1 MLSFGH
7 KACWAAGIAAFLSAC
22 ASTSGTGPKSA
33 DFYADIPPPTPST
46 AASRYQIYD
55 TSSAPPRPAFES
67 ERIPPPTSLTTPAY
81 TVPSRAEEEQRT
93 TAERLAQWQRSG
105 NGLSS
110 MTTTGAVTNGVQPA
124 LIPVVQ
130 TSVVQQTAAAAAPA
144 GYASTD
150 YYAGASNI
158 GAGATIP
165 PMPQSARPG
174 ECYALVRT
182 PEQYRTLRRDYVAR
196 PGYDGVQV
204 SPARY
209 QSATQDYITQ
219 EGYER
224 LEVIPATFKTVTE
237 QVEVT
242 PPSTRYL
249 ASEPVYESVTE
260 QVLEKPATQ
269 TWKRG
274 RGPIQKLDNSTGEV
288 MCLVEEPAV
297 YRTVTRKVLKTQ
309 PTMREVQVPGEY
321 RTVARRVIDQPAQVR
336 RVAVA
341 EQHSTMQ
348 VQKLVAPAAYQ
359 TVRVPDQMGSYTT
372 RELASPATLE
382 WRPVL
387 CETNM
392 KDTTIRRVQD
402 ALRSAGF
409 DPGSSD
415 GRAGARTL
423 DALNAYQRSKGLPE
437 DRYLNLQTLQAL
449 GVSYG

>member
-7 KACWAAGIAAFLSAC
+7 KACWVSGLAALLSAC
-22 ASTSGTGPKSA
+22 ASGSGPSSP
-33 DFYADIPPPTPST
+33 DFYSDIPPPTPSSSV
-46 AASRYQIYD
+46 SRYQIYD
-55 TSSAPPRPAFES
+55 AGIATPPRPAFES
-67 ERIPPPTSLTTPAY
+67 ERIPPPSALATPAY
-81 TVPSRAEEEQRT
+81 TVPSRAEEEQRN

-124 LIPVVQ
+124 LVPAVQ
-130 TSVVQQTAAAAAPA
+130 TSLAQTTVVQSASA

-158 GAGATIP
+158 GAAATIP
-165 PMPQSARPG
+165 PMPQTARPG

-182 PEQYRTLRRDYVAR
+182 PEQYRTLQRDYVAR

-204 SPARY
+204 TPARY
-209 QSATQDYITQ
+209 RSALQDYVTQ

-249 ASEPVYESVTE
+249 ASEPAYETVTE
-260 QVLEKPATQ
+260 KVLEKPATQ
-269 TWKRG
+269 IWKRG

-309 PTMREVQVPGEY
+309 PLMREVQVPGEY
-321 RTVARRVIDQPAQVR
+321 RTVTRRVIDQPAQVR
-336 RVAVA
+336 RVAIA
-341 EQHSTMQ
+341 EQHATVQ
-348 VQKLVAPAAYQ
+348 VQKLVVPAAYQ
-359 TVRVPDQMGSYTT
+359 TLRVPDQMASYSM
-372 RELASPATLE
+372 RELAAPATLE
-382 WRPVL
+382 WRAVL
-387 CETNM
+387 CETNI
-392 KDTTIRRVQD
+392 KDSTVRRVQD

-409 DPGSSD
+409 DPGPSD

-437 DRYLNLQTLQAL
+437 DRYMNLQTLQAL
-449 GVSYG
+449 GVGYS

>member
-1 MLSFGH
+1 MVSFGH
-7 KACWAAGIAAFLSAC
+7 KACWATGLAALLSAC
-22 ASTSGTGPKSA
+22 ASTSGTGARSP
-33 DFYADIPPPTPST
+33 DFYADIPPPTPSS
-46 AASRYQIYD
+46 AISRYQIYD
-55 TSSAPPRPAFES
+55 SSTAAPPRPAFES
-67 ERIPPPTSLTTPAY
+67 ERIPPPSALATPAY
-81 TVPSRAEEEQRT
+81 SVPSRAEEEQRT

-105 NGLSS
+105 NGLTS

-130 TSVVQQTAAAAAPA
+130 TAVVQSAPA

-165 PMPQSARPG
+165 PMPQTARPG

-182 PEQYRTLRRDYVAR
+182 PEQYRTLQRDYVAR

-204 SPARY
+204 IPARY
-209 QSATQDYITQ
+209 QTALQDYVTQ

-224 LEVIPATFKTVTE
+224 LEVIPATFRTVTE

-249 ASEPVYESVTE
+249 ASEPVYETITE
-260 QVLEKPATQ
+260 KVLEKPATQ

-274 RGPIQKLDNSTGEV
+274 RGPIQKLDNATGEV

-309 PTMREVQVPGEY
+309 PLMREVQVPGEY
-321 RTVARRVIDQPAQVR
+321 RTVTRRVIDQPAQVR

-341 EQHSTMQ
+341 EQRSTVQ

-359 TVRVPDQMGSYTT
+359 TVRVPDQMASYTT
-372 RELASPATLE
+372 RELAAPATLE

-392 KDTTIRRVQD
+392 KDSTVRRVQD

-409 DPGSSD
+409 DPGPSD
-415 GRAGARTL
+415 GRAGTRTL

-437 DRYLNLQTLQAL
+437 DRYLNLQSLQSL
-449 GVSYG
+449 GVAYS

>member
-1 MLSFGH
+1 MLSLGH
-7 KACWAAGIAAFLSAC
+7 KACVTAGLAAWLSAC
-22 ASTSGTGPKSA
+22 AGPAGTGARSS
-33 DFYADIPPPTPST
+33 DFYADIPPPTPSI

-55 TSSAPPRPAFES
+55 TGTPPRPAFES
-67 ERIPPPTSLTTPAY
+67 ERIPPPSALAMPAY
-81 TVPSRAEEEQRT
+81 TVPSRAEEEQRN

-105 NGLSS
+105 GGLSS

-130 TSVVQQTAAAAAPA
+130 TAAAASAPA
-144 GYASTD
+144 GYANTD
-150 YYAGASNI
+150 YYAGIGNI

-165 PMPQSARPG
+165 PMPQTARPG

-182 PEQYRTLRRDYVAR
+182 PEQYRSIQRDYVAR
-196 PGYDGVQV
+196 PGYDGVQIT
-204 SPARY
+204 PARY
-209 QSATQDYITQ
+209 QSALQDYTTQ

-242 PPSTRYL
+242 PPGVRYL
-249 ASEPVYESVTE
+249 ASEPSYETVTE
-260 QVLEKPATQ
+260 KVLEKPATQ

-274 RGPIQKLDNSTGEV
+274 RGPIQRVDNSTGEI

-321 RTVARRVIDQPAQVR
+321 RTVTRRVIDQPAQVR
-336 RVAVA
+336 RVAVP
-341 EQHSTMQ
+341 EQRASLP
-348 VQKLVAPAAYQ
+348 VQKLVEPAAYQ
-359 TVRVPDQMGSYTT
+359 TVRVPDQMGRYTT
-372 RELASPATLE
+372 RELAAPATLE

-392 KDTTIRRVQD
+392 KDSTVRRVQD

-409 DPGSSD
+409 DPGPSD
-415 GRAGARTL
+415 GRAGPRTL
-423 DALNAYQRSKGLPE
+423 NALNAYQRSKGLPE
-437 DRYLNLQTLQAL
+437 DRYLNLSTLQAL
-449 GVSYG
+449 GVAY